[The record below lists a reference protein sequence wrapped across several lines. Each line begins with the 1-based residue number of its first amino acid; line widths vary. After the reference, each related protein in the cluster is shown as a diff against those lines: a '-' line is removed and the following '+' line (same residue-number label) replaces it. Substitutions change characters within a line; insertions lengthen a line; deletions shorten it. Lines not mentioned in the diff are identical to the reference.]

1 MDKSKRRRSVSS
13 KPSKKSLAITKESI
27 QKMRDQQKIKNEKL
41 KKSREN
47 KAPSNFLTHADQ
59 LEIMS
64 KYLQETKELF
74 R

>member
-1 MDKSKRRRSVSS
+1 
-13 KPSKKSLAITKESI
+13 
-27 QKMRDQQKIKNEKL
+27 MRDQQKIKNEKL